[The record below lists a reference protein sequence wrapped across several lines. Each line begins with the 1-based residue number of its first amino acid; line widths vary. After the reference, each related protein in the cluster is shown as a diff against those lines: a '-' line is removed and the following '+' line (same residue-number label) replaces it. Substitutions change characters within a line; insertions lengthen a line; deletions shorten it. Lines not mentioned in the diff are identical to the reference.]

1 MITVVAYKNGQAV
14 RHEQC
19 SDVFSADA
27 VADELKECSLYDE
40 IHIEE
45 SEDGTKTI

>member
-1 MITVVAYKNGQAV
+1 MITVIAYKNGQAV

-40 IHIEE
+40 VHIV
-45 SEDGTKTI
+45 EDNE

>member
-14 RHEQC
+14 RHEVC

-27 VADELKECSLYDE
+27 IADELKECSLYDDV
-40 IHIEE
+40 HIV
-45 SEDGTKTI
+45 EDNE

>member
-40 IHIEE
+40 VHIV
-45 SEDGTKTI
+45 EDNE

>member
-19 SDVFSADA
+19 SDVFSADTI
-27 VADELKECSLYDE
+27 ADELNECSLYDE
-40 IHIEE
+40 VHII
-45 SEDGTKTI
+45 EDNE